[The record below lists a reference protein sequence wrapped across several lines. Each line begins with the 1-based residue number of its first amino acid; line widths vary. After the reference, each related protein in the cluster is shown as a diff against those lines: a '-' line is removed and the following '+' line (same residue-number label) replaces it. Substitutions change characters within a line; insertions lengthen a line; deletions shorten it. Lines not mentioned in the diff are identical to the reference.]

1 MKTTAKNHMN
11 PINRDLAILIF
22 TGLLMAITLVTAGI
36 FIVNQ
41 L

>member
-1 MKTTAKNHMN
+1 MKTTAKPHIN

-22 TGLLMAITLVTAGI
+22 IGLLMAITLVTATI
-36 FIVNQ
+36 WLINQ